1 MRVSSAE
8 RLREVTA
15 MQLRQ
20 TNIERLGQEVFDV
33 LVVGGGI
40 NGAVSAAAL
49 SGKGAKV
56 ALIDRGDFAGFTS
69 QESSNLAWGGIKY
82 LETFDFALVR
92 KLCLSRNHLIRSF
105 PSIVQEIRFFTT
117 IPQGFRHSRLKL
129 YAGTWLYWLFGNCFT
144 RPPRLL
150 SKEQMRREEPVVAV
164 DKGVGGFE
172 YSDAYLHDNDSRFV
186 FGFIRS
192 AMNSGCAATNYVESL
207 GGARNEEGL
216 WVTKARDVI
225 DGSSFEIRSKVLI
238 NAAGPFADEHN
249 TLTGQKTEH
258 HHALSKGIHLIV
270 DRLTPH
276 TRVLAFFATDGRLF
290 FVIPMGARTC
300 IGTTDTPVEN
310 PYTEVTDEDRDFV
323 LANINQ
329 RLNLQKPL
337 TKDDIIAER
346 CGVRPLALKGEAGGE
361 RDFLQLS
368 RKHAVDINHAEKHLS
383 IFGGKHTDC
392 VNVGDE
398 ISEYVA
404 HMGITIP
411 YPKHK
416 WYGEP
421 PPELREE
428 FEHRARLM
436 NLDGLTDPVSSEKL
450 TSRFWRRYGMEA
462 FELLEH
468 IRADP
473 SQAEVLI
480 KETEYTRCEVNL
492 KAQREMIVK
501 LEDFLRR
508 RSKIALVVRREDI
521 RQSPGLLEACEI
533 MFGDQA
539 QARIDEYFGNEA
551 GGENRE
557 NSVV

>member
-1 MRVSSAE
+1 
-8 RLREVTA
+8 

-20 TNIERLGQEVFDV
+20 SNIDRLRNEAFDV

-56 ALIDRGDFAGFTS
+56 ALIDRGDFACFTS

-92 KLCLSRNHLIRSF
+92 KLCLSRNHLIRNF
-105 PSIVQEIRFFTT
+105 PSIVQEIRFLTT
-117 IPQGFRHSRLKL
+117 LPQGFRHNRLKL
-129 YAGTWLYWLFGNCFT
+129 YAGTWLYWVFGNGFT
-144 RPPRLL
+144 RMPRLL
-150 SKEQMRREEPVVAV
+150 SKDQVRKEEPVVDI
-164 DKGVGGFE
+164 DKGAGSFE

-192 AMNSGCAATNYVESL
+192 AMNNGCAAANYVESL
-207 GGARNEEGL
+207 GGTRNGDV
-216 WVTKARDVI
+216 WVTRARDQI
-225 DGSSFEIRSKVLI
+225 DGSSFEIRSKVLV

-249 TLTGQKTEH
+249 QRTGQETEH

-276 TRVLAFFATDGRLF
+276 KRVLAFFATDGRLF

-310 PYTEVTDEDRDFV
+310 PYTHVTDEDRDFV
-323 LANINQ
+323 LSNINQ
-329 RLNLQKPL
+329 YLKLSKPL
-337 TKDDIIAER
+337 TKGDIIAER
-346 CGVRPLALKGEAGGE
+346 CGVRPLALKGKTGDG

-368 RKHAVDINHAEKHLS
+368 RKHAVDLNQPEKHVS

-398 ISEYVA
+398 ICGYVERMSVA
-404 HMGITIP
+404 LPFAG
-411 YPKHK
+411 HK

-421 PPELREE
+421 PAELQKE

-436 NLDGLTDPVSSEKL
+436 NLDSLTDPASSEPL
-450 TSRFWRRYGMEA
+450 TPRYWRRYGMEA
-462 FELLEH
+462 FDLLEH
-468 IRADP
+468 VRADP
-473 SQAEVLI
+473 RQAEVLI
-480 KETEYTRCEVNL
+480 KGTEYTRCELHL

-508 RSKIALVVRREDI
+508 RSKIALVVRREEI
-521 RQSPGLLEACEI
+521 KRSPGLLEACKI
-533 MFGDQA
+533 LFGDQA
-539 QARIDEYFGNEA
+539 QAKIDEYFDEQSQSEHDSMPA
-551 GGENRE
+551 TQA
-557 NSVV
+557 S

>member
-1 MRVSSAE
+1 MQ
-8 RLREVTA
+8 
-15 MQLRQ
+15 QLRQ
-20 TNIERLGQEVFDV
+20 TNIERLGQDVFDV
-33 LVVGGGI
+33 LVIGGGI

-56 ALIDRGDFAGFTS
+56 ALIDRGDFANFTS

-82 LETFDFALVR
+82 LETFDLALVR

-192 AMNSGCAATNYVESL
+192 AMNSGCAAANYVESA
-207 GGARNEEGL
+207 GGNRNAEGL
-216 WVTKARDVI
+216 WVTKARNVI
-225 DGSSFEIRSKVLI
+225 DGSEFEIRSKVLI

-258 HHALSKGIHLIV
+258 HHAFSKGIHLIV

-300 IGTTDTPVEN
+300 IGTTDTPVDS
-310 PYTEVTDEDRDFV
+310 PHVKVTDEDRDFV
-323 LANINQ
+323 LDNINK
-329 RLNLQKPL
+329 RLSLKTPL

-346 CGVRPLALKGEAGGE
+346 CGVRPLALKGEPGGG

-404 HMGITIP
+404 HMGVTIP

-421 PPELREE
+421 PKELREE
-428 FEHRARLM
+428 FEHRARLL
-436 NLDGLTDPVSSEKL
+436 NLDDLTDPRSSEKL

-473 SQAEVLI
+473 SEADVLI

-508 RSKIALVVRREDI
+508 RSKISLVVRREDI

-539 QARIDEYFGNEA
+539 QAMIDEYFGVDQ
-551 GGENRE
+551 ENPAT
-557 NSVV
+557 